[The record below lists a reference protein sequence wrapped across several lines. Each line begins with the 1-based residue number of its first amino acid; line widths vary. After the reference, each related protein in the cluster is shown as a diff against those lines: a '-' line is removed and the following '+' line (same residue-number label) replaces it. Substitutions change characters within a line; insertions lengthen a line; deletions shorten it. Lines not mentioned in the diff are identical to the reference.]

1 MNKKLMDY
9 DPQIIAWQREV
20 KKDLNTPVIY
30 NFPQPGDNI
39 KKIKFFAVKD
49 YERVLFLNKGTL
61 ISVLNGGIYILDKK
75 ARIKGTEII
84 WFDISLLEIPW
95 KILDG
100 IFTTEGFDIGM
111 EGDLKLR
118 INDVKT
124 FNYKV
129 IAGKKSWTTQD
140 LRKWIES
147 LLLTSLRDIIKS
159 YSLEQIKLEDREK
172 IVYKLREKVAEEFT
186 SYGLILDTFNIIKLV
201 EPESYVKLGPI
212 KSILKS
218 KNDKEEFELLILR
231 KKNLKRRINE
241 LNRVIKDFEDNLLFD
256 EINEQKFAE
265 KIQQAKNFI
274 AETEIELERID
285 QCITQKL

>member
-1 MNKKLMDY
+1 MFHL
-9 DPQIIAWQREV
+9 P
-20 KKDLNTPVIY
+20 LL
-30 NFPQPGDNI
+30 
-39 KKIKFFAVKD
+39 
-49 YERVLFLNKGTL
+49 LFLNKGTL

-84 WFDISLLEIPW
+84 WFDTSMLEIPW

-100 IFTTEGFDIGM
+100 IFTTEGFEIGM

-124 FNYKV
+124 FNYEV
-129 IAGKKSWTTQD
+129 IAGKKYWMIQD
-140 LRKWIES
+140 LKKWIES

-159 YSLEQIKLEDREK
+159 YSFEQIKLEDREK

-212 KSILKS
+212 KSILKT

-256 EINEQKFAE
+256 EISEHKFEE

-274 AETEIELERID
+274 AETEIELERIVH
-285 QCITQKL
+285 CISQKL